1 MNGQKVWRRLAECA
15 SPFRKQIAGALILLI
30 LGTSAEL
37 AGPFL
42 AKIMIDD
49 HILAIQQPW
58 HAFEQAPQTAEEA
71 VVEIEGLYYVR
82 EDRLPQT
89 GQPGELAPSGKVSV
103 LTEGTSYY
111 LVQGEVDANAGWHL
125 QSAGQ
130 KDGREQVEVVTTEGT
145 VPGFRLTAAEVMEM
159 YAAEIRPIIWLS
171 VGYLALIL
179 LSSGFNYLQ
188 ILWLQTIAQRIIQR
202 MRMNLFAHLQK
213 LPVSFFDQ
221 TPVGALVSRVSN
233 DTEAIR
239 ELYVSVLATFV
250 QNGLYLLGI
259 LVALFLLQPELAL
272 FCCMTVPLLLLLV
285 AVFRRYSSRYYAVI
299 RARLADMNTAI
310 NEMIQNMTIVQ
321 AFRREKGVQDEFARV
336 ADDYFRVRLKEINLE
351 SFLLRPAV
359 DFIYKIS
366 LTLIVWHFGSNSFHS
381 AISFGALYAFVDYMG
396 RFFEP
401 VNMIMNRLSQLQQAT
416 VSAGRVFALLD
427 TETEREV
434 EAKADVEMARPRG
447 EVVFDRVSFA
457 YNGGQYVL
465 KDVSF
470 TARPGETIAL
480 VGHTG
485 SGKSSL
491 MNLLLGF
498 YPVTKGRI
506 LVDGKEMSL
515 QDLQALRRHVGLVL
529 QDPFLFTGTI
539 GFNIRLYNDQISDEQ
554 VREAARAVRAD
565 EFIRQLPKGYD
576 EPVVERG
583 MTLSAGQ
590 RQLISFAR
598 ALAADP
604 AILILDE
611 ATASIDSETEQAI
624 QEALHVLSRGRTT
637 FIIAHR
643 LSTIQHADQILV
655 LSRGEIVERGRHEE
669 LMARD
674 GLYRK
679 MYQLQQ
685 GAASA
690 GADDKMAEGSLY
702 PMG

>member
-1 MNGQKVWRRLAECA
+1 MSGQNVWRRLVEHAR
-15 SPFRKQIAGALILLI
+15 PFQKQIAGALFLLV

-42 AKIMIDD
+42 AKIMIDN

-58 HAFEQAPQTAEEA
+58 YPFEQKPQTSAELA
-71 VVEIEGLYYVR
+71 VEVDGKYYVR

-89 GQPGELAPSGKVSV
+89 GHSADAASGGRVTVLA
-103 LTEGTSYY
+103 EGTSYY
-111 LVQGEVDANAGWHL
+111 LVAGEVNPNAEWQLVPLGEE
-125 QSAGQ
+125 S
-130 KDGREQVEVVTTEGT
+130 GREQVEVIADRERL
-145 VPGFRLTAAEVMEM
+145 PGVRLTADEVKAM
-159 YAAEIRPIIWLS
+159 YAGDIQPIIWLS
-171 VGYLALIL
+171 VGYAALIL
-179 LSSGFNYLQ
+179 LSACFNYMQ

-202 MRMNLFAHLQK
+202 MRMKLFAHLQK
-213 LPVSFFDQ
+213 LPVSFFDK

-259 LVALFLLQPELAL
+259 LIALFILQPELAL
-272 FCCMTVPLLLLLV
+272 FCCLTVPLIVLLV
-285 AVFRRYSSRYYAVI
+285 MVYHRYSSRYYTVI
-299 RARLADMNTAI
+299 RSRLSDMNATI

-321 AFRREKGVQDEFARV
+321 AFRREQGVRAEFAKV
-336 ADDYFRVRLKEINLE
+336 TDDYFKVRLKENNLE

-359 DFIYKIS
+359 DLIWKIA
-366 LTLIVWHFGSNSFHS
+366 LTLIVWYFGARSFHS
-381 AISFGALYAFVDYMG
+381 AISFGTLFAFIDYMG

-401 VNMIMNRLSQLQQAT
+401 INMIMNRLSQLQQAT
-416 VSAGRVFALLD
+416 VSAKRVFEIMD
-427 TETEREV
+427 TPAEHAAAGGQIE
-434 EAKADVEMARPRG
+434 RPRG
-447 EVVFDRVSFA
+447 EVVFDRVWFA
-457 YNGGQYVL
+457 YSGDQYVL

-470 TARPGETIAL
+470 TAKPGETIAL

-506 LVDGKEMSL
+506 LIDGKEMSGM
-515 QDLQALRRHVGLVL
+515 DVQALRRHVGLVL
-529 QDPFLFTGTI
+529 QDPFLFTGSI
-539 GFNIRLYNDQISDEQ
+539 RFNIRLYNEQITDEQ
-554 VREAARAVRAD
+554 VREAAKAVRAD
-565 EFIRQLPKGYD
+565 DFISKLPGGYD

-611 ATASIDSETEQAI
+611 ATASIDSETELAI
-624 QEALHVLSRGRTT
+624 QEALNVLSRGRTT

-643 LSTIQHADQILV
+643 LSTIQQADQILV
-655 LSRGEIVERGRHEE
+655 LSRGEVVERGTHDE
-669 LMARD
+669 LMAQD

-685 GAASA
+685 GGHSA
-690 GADDKMAEGSLY
+690 TVGE
-702 PMG
+702 